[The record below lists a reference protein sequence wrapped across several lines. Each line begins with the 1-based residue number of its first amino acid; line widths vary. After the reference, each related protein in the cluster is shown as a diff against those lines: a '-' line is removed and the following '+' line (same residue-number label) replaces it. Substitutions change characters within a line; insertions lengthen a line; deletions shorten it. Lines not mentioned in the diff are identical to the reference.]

1 MDDQL
6 CAPRDLSEDETAKL
20 RGLLKTQLIIS
31 SDDDDVDADD
41 LLDYAVDMIESGENI
56 GHVTDELKFMEMP
69 VCDDEA
75 AQKLGVCLTKFFNEL
90 DGGSSSSGG
99 EEKSNKV
106 EELVPV
112 KTAPYFQAPPARSYR
127 PSYPSPAT
135 SGPPLSRS
143 ASFSSSGSSSKSW
156 ISPKNTDPSNDSKS
170 SSATRRQS
178 EIIKDASLKQHLD
191 AYERGAS
198 SSKNLQPELEQD
210 KNESDASL
218 KDLTAYNKSTS
229 SHSDDSTPAL
239 SLKERM
245 AAYQGGVSS
254 RILSS
259 TSEETSSSKKDISDD
274 TPSDDTPSLSLKE
287 RMAAFQGG
295 VSSSTVST
303 ISEETSSSTKELTL
317 KDRMAAYQPL
327 KEKENTLRDR
337 MAKYES
343 ERKLPQKAKSMST
356 IAPKKKQSDLQDR
369 MAKFSHPSSSSVTVQ
384 KKKILPKVEVLPKV
398 TIGAGLQD
406 RMAKYK
412 QTVSPGAALDTFA
425 VVKKKKP
432 AKKMTFTPRK
442 PGGDLQQRMSKFQAK
457 VVSPDASETNSKKQP
472 PKFVLSEERGKGQ
485 MSKYQ
490 VKEVMSPDA
499 SAMNKKKPTEL
510 ISAEER
516 GGDMKRR
523 MSKFQSIVVSPD
535 ASEMSSNQPRQN
547 DLQKPMAN
555 SKEVTSLNVTE
566 KKEPTEKTNSSKE
579 PGGNDSQHQM
589 LAVVDASSPEPFQK
603 KTLEDEHSSSSP
615 VPPKESG
622 DDLQDRMETFVEVS
636 SPGVIQKKKIEEEHG
651 SSSPIPPKE
660 SGGELQDRLASF
672 VEVSSPD
679 AFPKKLEEEHSSS
692 SPIHPKESGDDLQ
705 DRMET
710 FVEVSSPGVIQK
722 KKIEEEHGSSSP
734 IPPKE
739 LGDDLQD
746 RVATFVEVSS
756 QEENAMKA
764 ELESLTS
771 KTVKA
776 VQSYVSSLSLVRSIS
791 TEVTKLESVAK
802 KAEMDV
808 KSMKG
813 KMKKVMFA
821 GGKKKAKKEYEK
833 ALEIAQ
839 VEQKRVK
846 GAKSRLAA
854 AELEANDAKCEMD
867 ECRKKYE

>member
-1 MDDQL
+1 
-6 CAPRDLSEDETAKL
+6 
-20 RGLLKTQLIIS
+20 
-31 SDDDDVDADD
+31 
-41 LLDYAVDMIESGENI
+41 
-56 GHVTDELKFMEMP
+56 
-69 VCDDEA
+69 
-75 AQKLGVCLTKFFNEL
+75 
-90 DGGSSSSGG
+90 
-99 EEKSNKV
+99 
-106 EELVPV
+106 
-112 KTAPYFQAPPARSYR
+112 
-127 PSYPSPAT
+127 
-135 SGPPLSRS
+135 
-143 ASFSSSGSSSKSW
+143 
-156 ISPKNTDPSNDSKS
+156 
-170 SSATRRQS
+170 
-178 EIIKDASLKQHLD
+178 
-191 AYERGAS
+191 
-198 SSKNLQPELEQD
+198 
-210 KNESDASL
+210 
-218 KDLTAYNKSTS
+218 
-229 SHSDDSTPAL
+229 
-239 SLKERM
+239 
-245 AAYQGGVSS
+245 
-254 RILSS
+254 
-259 TSEETSSSKKDISDD
+259 
-274 TPSDDTPSLSLKE
+274 
-287 RMAAFQGG
+287 
-295 VSSSTVST
+295 
-303 ISEETSSSTKELTL
+303 
-317 KDRMAAYQPL
+317 
-327 KEKENTLRDR
+327 
-337 MAKYES
+337 
-343 ERKLPQKAKSMST
+343 
-356 IAPKKKQSDLQDR
+356 
-369 MAKFSHPSSSSVTVQ
+369 
-384 KKKILPKVEVLPKV
+384 
-398 TIGAGLQD
+398 LQD

-412 QTVSPGAALDTFA
+412 QTVSPGAELDTFA

-485 MSKYQ
+485 MSKYH

-622 DDLQDRMETFVEVS
+622 DDLQNRMETFVEVS
-636 SPGVIQKKKIEEEHG
+636 SP
-651 SSSPIPPKE
+651 
-660 SGGELQDRLASF
+660 D
-672 VEVSSPD
+672 
-679 AFPKKLEEEHSSS
+679 
-692 SPIHPKESGDDLQ
+692 
-705 DRMET
+705 
-710 FVEVSSPGVIQK
+710 VIQK